1 LAAGRRPRVNLR
13 LVGERQINALLY
25 PEANAIQTER
35 PRTRA
40 DCINAVRPCPWV
52 GCRHHLYLDVHAKTG
67 AITLNF
73 PAKEPEDGGASARPS
88 DRRGPEDSAVP
99 VWRLKHSCSLDVAD
113 LGGLN
118 GPEMGDLLE
127 LTKERIRQIEVS
139 ALEHLRGYAG
149 ELGREVGKAL
159 VVYVPPPGPAVV
171 VRTST
176 RRPPSSPPAPAGGIQ
191 LQLLDLQPGEVRPRR
206 PARPRAVAML
216 GIQLV
221 LWA

>member
-1 LAAGRRPRVNLR
+1 MNLR

-25 PEANAIQTER
+25 PESEAIQAER
-35 PRTRA
+35 PRTRG
-40 DCINAVRPCPWV
+40 DCINGIRPCPWV
-52 GCRHHLYLDVHAKTG
+52 GCRHHLYLDVHTKTG

-73 PAKEPEDGGASARPS
+73 PAKDPEDGGKKARPG

-99 VWRLKHSCSLDVAD
+99 VWQLKHSCSLDVAD

-139 ALEHLRGYAG
+139 ALGHLRGYAG
-149 ELGREVGKAL
+149 ELGHELEARA
-159 VVYVPPPGPAVV
+159 VYVAPPGPAVV

-191 LQLLDLQPGEVRPRR
+191 LQLLDLPRLPPRPRLP
-206 PARPRAVAML
+206 PAPRRAVVRLPQL
-216 GIQLV
+216 G
-221 LWA
+221 LWP

>member
-1 LAAGRRPRVNLR
+1 MNLR

-25 PEANAIQTER
+25 PEADAIQADR
-35 PRTRA
+35 PRTRG
-40 DCINAVRPCPWV
+40 DCINAIRPCPWV
-52 GCRHHLYLDVHAKTG
+52 GCRHHLYLDVHAATG

-73 PAKEPEDGGASARPS
+73 PAKDDASKTARPG

-99 VWRLKHSCSLDVAD
+99 VWQLKHSCSLDVAD
-113 LGGLN
+113 MGGLN

-139 ALEHLRGYAG
+139 ALGHLRGYAG
-149 ELGREVGKAL
+149 ELGHELEARA
-159 VVYVPPPGPAVV
+159 VYVAPPGPAVV

-191 LQLLDLQPGEVRPRR
+191 LQLLDLQPGAARQRR
-206 PARPRAVAML
+206 PHRPRAPAGLAV
-216 GIQLV
+216 QLV

>member
-1 LAAGRRPRVNLR
+1 MNLR

-25 PEANAIQTER
+25 PESEAIQAER
-35 PRTRA
+35 PRTRG
-40 DCINAVRPCPWV
+40 DCINGIRPCPWV
-52 GCRHHLYLDVHAKTG
+52 GCRHHLYLDVHTKTG

-73 PAKEPEDGGASARPS
+73 PAKDPEDGGKKARPG

-99 VWRLKHSCSLDVAD
+99 VWQLKHSCSLDVAD

-139 ALEHLRGYAG
+139 ALGHLRGYAG
-149 ELGREVGKAL
+149 ELGHELEARA
-159 VVYVPPPGPAVV
+159 VYVAPPGPAVV

-191 LQLLDLQPGEVRPRR
+191 LQLLDLQPGAARVRR
-206 PARPRAVAML
+206 PHRPRAPAGLAV
-216 GIQLV
+216 QLV

>member
-1 LAAGRRPRVNLR
+1 MNLR

-25 PEANAIQTER
+25 PESEAIQAER
-35 PRTRA
+35 PRTRG
-40 DCINAVRPCPWV
+40 DCINGIRPCPWV
-52 GCRHHLYLDVHAKTG
+52 GCRHHLYLDVHTKTG

-73 PAKEPEDGGASARPS
+73 PAKDPKDGGKKARPG

-99 VWRLKHSCSLDVAD
+99 VWQLKHSCSLDVAD

-139 ALEHLRGYAG
+139 ALGHLRGYAG
-149 ELGREVGKAL
+149 ELGHELEARA
-159 VVYVPPPGPAVV
+159 VYVAPPGPAVV

-191 LQLLDLQPGEVRPRR
+191 LQLLDLQPGAARQRRPHRPRV
-206 PARPRAVAML
+206 PAGRAV
-216 GIQLV
+216 QLV

>member
-1 LAAGRRPRVNLR
+1 MR

-25 PEANAIQTER
+25 PEADAIQAER
-35 PRTRA
+35 PRTRG
-40 DCINAVRPCPWV
+40 DCINGIRPCPWV

-73 PAKEPEDGGASARPS
+73 PAKEPEDGGPVARPG

-139 ALEHLRGYAG
+139 ALGHLRGYAG
-149 ELGREVGKAL
+149 ELGHDLEARA
-159 VVYVPPPGPAVV
+159 VYVAPPGPAVV
-171 VRTST
+171 VRTTT

-191 LQLLDLQPGEVRPRR
+191 LQLLDLQPGAARPRR
-206 PARPRAVAML
+206 PHRPRAPAGLAV
-216 GIQLV
+216 QLV

>member
-1 LAAGRRPRVNLR
+1 MAAGRRPRVNLR

-25 PEANAIQTER
+25 PEADAIQAGR
-35 PRTRA
+35 PRTRG
-40 DCINAVRPCPWV
+40 DCVNGIRPCPWV
-52 GCRHHLYLDVHAKTG
+52 GCRHHLYLDVHAETG

-73 PAKEPEDGGASARPS
+73 PAKDDDGKTSRPG

-99 VWRLKHSCSLDVAD
+99 VWQLKHSCSLDVAD

-139 ALEHLRGYAG
+139 ALGHLRGYAG
-149 ELGREVGKAL
+149 ELGHEVEARAI
-159 VVYVPPPGPAVV
+159 YVAPPGPAVV

-191 LQLLDLQPGEVRPRR
+191 LQLLDLQPGAARQRR
-206 PARPRAVAML
+206 PHRPRAPAGLAV
-216 GIQLV
+216 QLV

>member
-1 LAAGRRPRVNLR
+1 MNLR

-25 PEANAIQTER
+25 PEADAIQAER

-40 DCINAVRPCPWV
+40 DCVNGIRPCPWV

-73 PAKEPEDGGASARPS
+73 PAKDDGKTARPG

-139 ALEHLRGYAG
+139 ALEHLRGYSG
-149 ELGREVGKAL
+149 ELGRELEARA
-159 VVYVPPPGPAVV
+159 VYVPPPGPAVV

-176 RRPPSSPPAPAGGIQ
+176 RRPPSSPPPPAGGVQ
-191 LQLLDLQPGEVRPRR
+191 LQLLDLQPGEARPRR
-206 PARPRAVAML
+206 PARPRPVAIP
-216 GIQLV
+216 GVQLV